1 MHRIFEET
9 TSEHTKLKVQ
19 IMQIVS
25 FTAISAVNLIEISS
39 SSFLIA
45 IRKIDKVSE
54 LFAAI
59 KFQLLTKSCRIGS
72 TLKEFLLRL
81 KTSFDKHFLK

>member
-1 MHRIFEET
+1 MR
-9 TSEHTKLKVQ
+9 
-19 IMQIVS
+19 S
-25 FTAISAVNLIEISS
+25 FTVISAVNLIEIS

-59 KFQLLTKSCRIGS
+59 KFQLLTKSGKIGS
-72 TLKEFLLRL
+72 TLKEFKL
-81 KTSFDKHFLK
+81 KI

>member
-25 FTAISAVNLIEISS
+25 FTAISAVNLIEIS